1 MKSVFKYVDS
11 RKAVLDILDSKTQIR
26 PEEKIPQNDSEFSYK
41 NGVKTWVGA
50 LFLDMRD
57 SSSFFT
63 ENKPD
68 IVARIMRAYYSE
80 IIKILEDNE
89 NYREIGMRGDCI
101 YAIYCAPKQA
111 DLNEIFDDAVV
122 INTFNNMFQKILAEK
137 NYPQFSMGIGLGAS
151 EDVVVKVGRKNS
163 GYNDKLWIG
172 DAVIN
177 ASNLSSLGDSEK
189 GYPIYVDSTF
199 FYNIKDFPIGKD
211 ETQTNESF
219 FVEETRDDEIIYKCN
234 VIKTKFEQW
243 IDNDFKEDN

>member
-1 MKSVFKYVDS
+1 MKNVFKYVDS
-11 RKAVLDILDSKTQIR
+11 RKAILEILDNKTDIR
-26 PEEKIPQNDSEFSYK
+26 QENKVPKSDNEFSYD
-41 NGVKTWVGA
+41 NGIKTWVGA

-89 NYREIGMRGDCI
+89 NCREIGIRGDCI
-101 YAIYCAPKQA
+101 YAIYSAPKQA
-111 DLNEIFDDAVV
+111 DLNEIFDDAVI
-122 INTFNNMFQKILAEK
+122 INTFNNMFQKILAQK
-137 NYPQFSMGIGLGAS
+137 SYPQFSVGIGLGAS

-163 GYNDKLWIG
+163 GFNDKIWIG

-177 ASNLSSLGDSEK
+177 ASNLSSLGDSSK
-189 GYPIYVDSTF
+189 DYPIYVDSTF

-211 ETQTNESF
+211 EKETNEIF
-219 FVEETRDDEIIYKCN
+219 FKEEIFDDETVYKCN
-234 VIKTKFEQW
+234 VIKAKFEQW
-243 IDNDFKEDN
+243 INNGFKED

>member
-1 MKSVFKYVDS
+1 MKSVFKYIES

-26 PEEKIPQNDSEFSYK
+26 PEETIPQNDSEFSYQ

-63 ENKPD
+63 DNKPD

-80 IIKILEDNE
+80 IIKILEDNA
-89 NYREIGMRGDCI
+89 NCREIGMRGDCI
-101 YAIYCAPKQA
+101 YAIYSAPKQA

-122 INTFNNMFQKILAEK
+122 INTFNNMFQKILAQK
-137 NYPQFSMGIGLGAS
+137 NYPHFSMGIGLGAS
-151 EDVVVKVGRKNS
+151 EDVVIKVGRKNS

-199 FYNIKDFPIGKD
+199 FYNIKSFPIGSG
-211 ETQTNESF
+211 ETETNESF
-219 FVEETRDDEIIYKCN
+219 FEEDYYNNQTVYKCN
-234 VIKTKFEQW
+234 VIKIKFEKW
-243 IDNDFKEDN
+243 IEAGFKEEQ